1 MRQLVGHRR
10 PYVDNEGTTVTASA
24 SHGTVA
30 RPLRRIGTSDLYVP
44 PIALGGAVF
53 GWTLARAQSVEV
65 LDRFLESGGG
75 LIDTASSYASGMS
88 EHTIG
93 SWIRER
99 GARERVLLATKVG
112 RHADAP
118 GLSPKSIRE
127 GVDASLQ
134 RLQTDVID
142 LLYFHAEDPTIP
154 IEESL
159 TAVSELVE
167 AGKVRAL
174 GASNFS
180 LSGLIAARIAASGG
194 LPRIDAVAWEYSL
207 LRRDVVEGDAVELL
221 GDHETSLMPYFALAH
236 GYLGVHRVIK
246 PDSAVQDTR
255 LRRAA
260 AHSNRHSHAVLK
272 MLDDIALSH
281 ETDVS
286 AVALA
291 WVLSR
296 PHTAATA
303 VGVES
308 PEQLDGVM
316 TSINVNLTHHE
327 LAELDRVSA

>member
-1 MRQLVGHRR
+1 M
-10 PYVDNEGTTVTASA
+10 VTAS
-24 SHGTVA
+24 TV
-30 RPLRRIGTSDLYVP
+30 RDVDTPHLRRVGSSDVFVP

-53 GWTLARAQSVEV
+53 GWTLARAGCVDV
-65 LDRFLESGGG
+65 LERFLDCGGG

-99 GARERVLLATKVG
+99 GARDRVLIATKVG

-118 GLSPKSIRE
+118 GLSAKSIRQ

-142 LLYFHAEDPTIP
+142 LLYFHAEDPSVP

-159 TAVSELVE
+159 AAVAELVD
-167 AGKVRAL
+167 AGKVRAV

-180 LSGLIAARIAASGG
+180 VSGLRAARVAASSG

-207 LRRDVVEGDAVELL
+207 LRRDIVEGDGAALL
-221 GDHETSLMPYFALAH
+221 ADHESSLMPYFALAH
-236 GYLGVHRVIK
+236 GFLGVHRSIK
-246 PDSAVQDTR
+246 PDPAVQDTR

-260 AHSNRHSHAVLK
+260 AHANRHSLSVLK
-272 MLDDIALSH
+272 VLDDIALTH

-291 WVLSR
+291 WALSR
-296 PHTAATA
+296 PQVAAAA

-308 PEQLDGVM
+308 TEQLDGVM
-316 TSINVNLTHHE
+316 AALALNLTHHE
-327 LAELDRVSA
+327 LSELDRVSA